1 MLLDVNLPHKF
12 WAEAVSTAAPTKAVK
27 GTKPKCLDAM
37 FLPIFRKRFSME
49 FLLHLSQLRKHI
61 VECGVLSSNSEDS
74 EEEKSRPTD
83 TQEGKGSA
91 CARGLH
97 VVPLK
102 GRTALHYFVW
112 PKQLGPTQCQRTK
125 TGREIGEK
133 SKIVTEP

>member
-1 MLLDVNLPHKF
+1 MYNQTMEPPEQNGVADRTLVESARSMLLDVNLPHKF

-74 EEEKSRPTD
+74 EEEKSRYMYSMMYV
-83 TQEGKGSA
+83 K
-91 CARGLH
+91 L
-97 VVPLK
+97 
-102 GRTALHYFVW
+102 
-112 PKQLGPTQCQRTK
+112 
-125 TGREIGEK
+125 
-133 SKIVTEP
+133 